1 MELGFE
7 LIIFCFF
14 LVIGFCQ
21 GSREIAKAR
30 KQQPNTDRCDNLLDY
45 LTLKDIYNK

>member
-1 MELGFE
+1 MEIGFE
-7 LIIFCFF
+7 LIVLCFF
-14 LVIGFCQ
+14 MTIGFFQ
-21 GSREIAKAR
+21 GSREIARAR

>member
-1 MELGFE
+1 MME

-14 LVIGFCQ
+14 HLVGFSL
-21 GSREIAKAR
+21 GRRDIAKAR